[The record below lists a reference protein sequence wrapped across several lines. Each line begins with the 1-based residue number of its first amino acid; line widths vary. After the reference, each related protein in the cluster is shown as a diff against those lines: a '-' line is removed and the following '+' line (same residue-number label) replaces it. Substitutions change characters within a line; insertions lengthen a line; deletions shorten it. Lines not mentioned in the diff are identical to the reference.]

1 MGLREEFL
9 DVIEREREDFLE
21 MIDGYDIDEIIR
33 ESAYI
38 AKFEAIYKFLCINEP
53 LDDEQMAHF
62 IKLNNPIEMIANR
75 YNPEEEEL
83 HSTFMSICEDITDNK
98 LYAIGCSEKVKEL
111 LKRMGEEL
119 DETSKPDEAAEREK
133 EVFEYIINISS
144 NISNHL
150 AESLL
155 QFKKPIEVI
164 RAATKGSSSLINVT
178 SETEEYIDNHD
189 IFTLPHKLDYDRVT
203 DESKWRHE
211 AINAILNIVPN
222 PDFTRTMRWLD
233 FFRTL
238 EDQGLEFED
247 DPYAEFISAL
257 NVIDENQGKMI
268 LQQLYD
274 LEKDALI
281 LENELIGAA
290 KYLADG
296 GDYGKIP
303 ELAEN
308 GFFDSPYEENALSA
322 EEFLKNIDEPQD
334 GLTMV

>member
-38 AKFEAIYKFLCINEP
+38 AKFEAIHKFLYINEP
-53 LDDEQMAHF
+53 LDDEQMAHL

-75 YNPEEEEL
+75 YNPEEEEM
-83 HSTFMSICEDITDNK
+83 HSIFMIICEDITDNK
-98 LYAIGCSEKVKEL
+98 LYATGCSEKVNEL

-119 DETSKPDEAAEREK
+119 DETSKPDEVTEREK
-133 EVFEYIINISS
+133 EVFEYIINISP

-150 AESLL
+150 AKGLL
-155 QFKKPIEVI
+155 QFKKPIDVI

-178 SETEEYIDNHD
+178 RETEEYIDNHD
-189 IFTLPHKLDYDRVT
+189 IFTLPHKLDYDRVI

-211 AINAILNIVPN
+211 AINTILNIVPN
-222 PDFTRTMRWLD
+222 PDFKRTMRWLD

-238 EDQGLEFED
+238 EEQEQEFEG
-247 DPYAEFISAL
+247 DPYAGFIEAL
-257 NVIDENQGKMI
+257 DVIGENQGKTI

-274 LEKDALI
+274 LERDTLI
-281 LENELIGAA
+281 LENELIEAA

-296 GDYGKIP
+296 GDYSKIP

-308 GFFDSPYEENALSA
+308 GSFEGPYEENMSV
-322 EEFLKNIDEPQD
+322 EEFLEKQEQGGMD
-334 GLTMV
+334 LC